1 MRHFFSN
8 FETLWPAGWQ
18 KKSRHHTVT
27 KQNSSSRKKRLT
39 LCCVPGIGMMMTH
52 CSTNSTGKATFK
64 PLEAI
69 SDPHSR
75 VYKVPLARTVLGN
88 LQIFLHLFQFHQQR
102 VLQSE
107 IMTALINPCKFSAI
121 ITECTNLWEFSK
133 IILRKVELWTIFKKM
148 LTMCLSILEWSR
160 KLKAAEGIEEGRTIV
175 LLTIGART

>member
-1 MRHFFSN
+1 M
-8 FETLWPAGWQ
+8 AGRMA

-27 KQNSSSRKKRLT
+27 KQNSSSRKKTTHIT

-88 LQIFLHLFQFHQQR
+88 LQIFFALISISSAEGVAIRNNDRTNKSVLNSR
-102 VLQSE
+102 PLLQSAPISE
-107 IMTALINPCKFSAI
+107 KV
-121 ITECTNLWEFSK
+121 SK
-133 IILRKVELWTIFKKM
+133 IFLRKVEL
-148 LTMCLSILEWSR
+148 
-160 KLKAAEGIEEGRTIV
+160 
-175 LLTIGART
+175 